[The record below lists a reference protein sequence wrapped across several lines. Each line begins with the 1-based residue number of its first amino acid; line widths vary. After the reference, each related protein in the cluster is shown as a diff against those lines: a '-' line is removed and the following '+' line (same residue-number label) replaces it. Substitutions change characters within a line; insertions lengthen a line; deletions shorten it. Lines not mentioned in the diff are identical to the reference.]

1 MSDPSNPRRPKRNS
15 YRPRPETLALLKS
28 SGNSINGLGEAAP
41 RRPSPFFWHPADQH
55 FFGELQMVA
64 RQSSRK
70 RPGSASAF
78 QAAYDY
84 PELLPVAELQNG
96 SPAEQLAAAALH
108 LRSPTRPMRSA
119 SPGMDPLY
127 VFEGYQIDEPWVIV
141 LALAHN
147 YERLKEVPSD
157 ETSRFGA
164 ARRNFSSFARNN
176 DRQAA
181 KPRICEH

>member
-1 MSDPSNPRRPKRNS
+1 
-15 YRPRPETLALLKS
+15 
-28 SGNSINGLGEAAP
+28 
-41 RRPSPFFWHPADQH
+41 
-55 FFGELQMVA
+55 
-64 RQSSRK
+64 
-70 RPGSASAF
+70 
-78 QAAYDY
+78 
-84 PELLPVAELQNG
+84 
-96 SPAEQLAAAALH
+96 
-108 LRSPTRPMRSA
+108 MRSA

-164 ARRNFSSFARNN
+164 ARRSFSSFARNN

-181 KPRICEH
+181 KPRI